1 MQINTRRKQTMRIK
15 ETKVYKFDELTD
27 KAKEKAME
35 NLYDLNV
42 DYGWWDY
49 MYEDAANVGLKLTS
63 FDLDR
68 NRHAKGEFTLSAAE
82 VAANIIR
89 DHGEQCET
97 YKTAQAFLDEINS
110 LTMPDDDSD
119 EFSEWEN
126 KMLELEDEF
135 LKSLLEDYSIML
147 QKEYEYQTSEEA
159 IIETIRANEYEF
171 TEDGKLA

>member
-1 MQINTRRKQTMRIK
+1 MRIK

-42 DYGWWDY
+42 DYEWWDY

-147 QKEYEYQTSEEA
+147 QKEYDYQTSEEA
-159 IIETIRANEYEF
+159 IVETIQANEYEF